1 MQATLLTL
9 IFIRPFI
16 SSLAFPYENL
26 IYSESL
32 LVVLVIWVIGKR
44 VLLPQPVSIKY
55 ALLLFTLAIVV
66 SFIFSKDKL
75 ISLKELYK
83 YLTAIL
89 LFITIV
95 SLSPLHK
102 NRVILCI
109 LIAGFFISLACIYQY
124 AFGFQHLLKIITKQ
138 GTTNYFTLDYIS
150 RRRPFFPF
158 ITPNILA
165 GYLAM
170 IIPLSLSPKKRIWLI
185 LPLSFALLLTKSLG
199 ALLSIFFALI
209 IYFYLEGN
217 LKKIGLFS
225 LTGLLIIIGFVF
237 FIRAIM
243 PKQHTQPV
251 FSAVM
256 RLNYWQDTL
265 RIIMSHPL
273 SGVGLGNFN
282 LEYSRYSHNSYL
294 QIWAEMGILGII
306 SFLWLVISVLNASLK
321 NFKSS
326 TQKAQL
332 ASIIAANLVFLVHNG
347 VDFTFFLPEVSL
359 IWWVILGLTLRYA
372 A

>member
-1 MQATLLTL
+1 MLAILLTL

-26 IYSESL
+26 IYSEL
-32 LVVLVIWVIGKR
+32 LLIVLIVWIIGKR
-44 VLLPQPVSIKY
+44 VLLPQLPSIKY
-55 ALLLFTLAIVV
+55 ALLLFILAIVV

-75 ISLKELYK
+75 TSLKELYK

-89 LFITIV
+89 LFITIA
-95 SLSPLHK
+95 SLSPLDK

-109 LIAGFFISLACIYQY
+109 LIAGCLISLACIYQY
-124 AFGFQHLLKIITKQ
+124 AFGFQHLLKNITAQ
-138 GTTNYFTLDYIS
+138 RISDAFILDYIG

-158 ITPNILA
+158 VTPNILA

-170 IIPLSLSPKKRIWLI
+170 IVPLTLYHRKRIWFI

-217 LKKIGLFS
+217 LKKIGLSF
-225 LTGLLIIIGFVF
+225 LAGLLIIIGFVF
-237 FIRAIM
+237 FTRAAM
-243 PKQHTQPV
+243 PKQHIQPI

-265 RIIMSHPL
+265 KIIMAHPL
-273 SGVGLGNFN
+273 AGVGLGNFN
-282 LEYSRYSHNSYL
+282 LAYSRYTHNSYL
-294 QIWAEMGILGII
+294 QIWAEMGIFGMVSI
-306 SFLWLVISVLNASLK
+306 LWLVIAVLKSG
-321 NFKSS
+321 FKTFKDSPYK
-326 TQKAQL
+326 TQ
-332 ASIIAANLVFLVHNG
+332 IAGLITANIVFLIHNL

-359 IWWVILGLTLRYA
+359 IWWVILGITLRHA
-372 A
+372 T